1 MSSQAIFKYGIKTEL
16 SHVTKPKMK
25 NNAPI
30 IIIDLVVVLSE
41 AVTEGR
47 WVEFAIIIKE
57 LVVKRANVL
66 EL

>member
-1 MSSQAIFKYGIKTEL
+1 
-16 SHVTKPKMK
+16 MK

-41 AVTEGR
+41 VVTEGR

-57 LVVKRANVL
+57 LVVKRANV
-66 EL
+66 